1 MTSRSFLLSPQS
13 PFAFASSFSFLST
26 FLPLSLSFPHF
37 PFALFLFFFLFFEI
51 FFFFSHACARSVVAL
66 SFRILRNAI
75 APVVGGWFFHLAPL
89 LGTSFWYGFFP
100 LSVQFDCFRILRFEL
115 VCKPVPNL
123 VPRFCANSYPFLV
136 GSI

>member
-1 MTSRSFLLSPQS
+1 MRAPRTSVCRQKCIALVKYGWRTGDEKTKDEGFSQGQGFAIVFRDGSSRDDEDPGWKSCMVTTISLHDFFPPTP
-13 PFAFASSFSFLST
+13 PF
-26 FLPLSLSFPHF
+26 
-37 PFALFLFFFLFFEI
+37 
-51 FFFFSHACARSVVAL
+51 
-66 SFRILRNAI
+66 
-75 APVVGGWFFHLAPL
+75 WFFHLAPL